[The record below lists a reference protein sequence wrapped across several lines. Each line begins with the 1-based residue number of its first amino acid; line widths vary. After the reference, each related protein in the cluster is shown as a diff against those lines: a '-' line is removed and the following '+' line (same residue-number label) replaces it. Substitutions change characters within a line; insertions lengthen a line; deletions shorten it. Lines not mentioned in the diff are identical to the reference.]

1 MPIRDLLEIIIPI
14 IMTAFMGL
22 ITWLLKAGFTE
33 WKKGRL
39 DPTVVMT
46 TLSLLLKDS
55 MLRYYRLLK
64 EKGHVTVFEQIEM
77 DQKAQL
83 YDTLS
88 KSTLGAK
95 ISLDIRQLPVVG
107 DEATDN
113 IFRGEK

>member
-1 MPIRDLLEIIIPI
+1 MSMKEYLEIIIPI
-14 IMTAFMGL
+14 VMTSFMAL
-22 ITWLLKAGFTE
+22 ITFLLRAAFNE
-33 WKKGRL
+33 WKRGRL

-55 MLRYYRLLK
+55 MLRYYKVLK
-64 EKGHVTVFEQIEM
+64 EKGEVTVFQQIEM

-95 ISLDIRQLPVVG
+95 IASDVKKLPVI
-107 DEATDN
+107 DDRTTDQVLK
-113 IFRGEK
+113 EH